1 MPTAADTVPL
11 VTLLGGVEAAFA
23 AEFDRRIAGTEIGDL
38 SLAHARNVL
47 RHLSRGPL
55 RASQLV
61 SRSGVS
67 KQALSQQI
75 GHLERAGYVAVDPD
89 PSDHRARIVAL
100 TERGDRA
107 RQLVRRVFRQIE
119 RDWARELPDGDL
131 ERVHAVLTTVLVNR
145 GRGSSCC

>member
-1 MPTAADTVPL
+1 MPTATVPL

-47 RHLSRGPL
+47 RHLSGGPL

-75 GHLERAGYVAVDPD
+75 AHLERAGYVAVDPD

-131 ERVHAVLTTVLVNR
+131 ERVHATLTTVLVNR